1 MDMADKPTYLEYIQQ
16 HEEKR
21 RKYAQAHGLDYES
34 LYPTHKKA
42 APPEAEEEPA
52 SEEYP
57 AEETAPQEDE
67 YGATV
72 ADEVEAPASDEE
84 PDAEEAAEPE

>member
-1 MDMADKPTYLEYIQQ
+1 MADKPTYLEYIRQ

-42 APPEAEEEPA
+42 APPEAEEERPGVPA
-52 SEEYP
+52 
-57 AEETAPQEDE
+57 AR
-67 YGATV
+67 GLNK
-72 ADEVEAPASDEE
+72 
-84 PDAEEAAEPE
+84 